1 MPVMLYQTFMQQLEL
16 AFQQIA
22 QVSVQIT
29 TNQTTFTEEQLTD
42 YWQLALLNS
51 QCNTPLVQK
60 VLKHRHHNLKIGKL
74 SYLLIMK
81 QLFLI
86 WSNNI
91 YQLLRNFISLTGFL
105 NFILNQNGSTASCR
119 SAEKIWRAKLEQAAA
134 FQQQAAESLVKHEQ
148 MKKKTTTSACV
159 WWSNSFRSEYSQWW
173 THYANGKHTG
183 RRTSDNDWRL
193 YFDKEVRELRSKRKI
208 LILKI
213 TDYTS
218 SFVVKKFSN
227 GEKDEQVLMRFNR
240 KVGFVFVVVYKKIPS
255 CVI

>member
-1 MPVMLYQTFMQQLEL
+1 MTEKARDLFDKLMTQIQLDDTAKEHPLIQNGRIDKVIVHQQSRLWEFHLSFDELMPVMLYQTFMQQLEL

-86 WSNNI
+86 
-91 YQLLRNFISLTGFL
+91 
-105 NFILNQNGSTASCR
+105 
-119 SAEKIWRAKLEQAAA
+119 
-134 FQQQAAESLVKHEQ
+134 
-148 MKKKTTTSACV
+148 
-159 WWSNSFRSEYSQWW
+159 
-173 THYANGKHTG
+173 
-183 RRTSDNDWRL
+183 
-193 YFDKEVRELRSKRKI
+193 
-208 LILKI
+208 
-213 TDYTS
+213 
-218 SFVVKKFSN
+218 
-227 GEKDEQVLMRFNR
+227 
-240 KVGFVFVVVYKKIPS
+240 
-255 CVI
+255 